1 MSTADALPA
10 FDRRMFLATAG
21 LAAAAIIVPRK
32 ALAQDAPAPVE
43 VVEGAGGKEQITIQ
57 NMAFG
62 TPEVKVKV
70 GESVTW
76 TNKDEGVAHNV
87 HFRNGPMKGKPKA
100 QGPMLNA
107 NQTYT
112 VKFNEAGEYS
122 YICTPHPMMKG
133 TVIVEA

>member
-1 MSTADALPA
+1 MSIADALPA
-10 FDRRMFLATAG
+10 LDRRLFLATAG
-21 LAAAAIIVPRK
+21 LAAVAAVVAPK
-32 ALAQDAPAPVE
+32 AAAAQDAAAAPAPVD

-62 TPEVKVKV
+62 TPEVKIRV

-122 YICTPHPMMKG
+122 YICTPHPMMK
-133 TVIVEA
+133 AR

>member
-1 MSTADALPA
+1 MTAFAHPA
-10 FDRRMFLATAG
+10 VDRRLVLTLAG
-21 LAAAAIIVPRK
+21 LGAASALAPK
-32 ALAQDAPAPVE
+32 FALAQEAAPVE

-62 TPEVKVKV
+62 TPQVTIKV

-76 TNKDEGVAHNV
+76 TNRDEGVAHNV

-133 TVIVEA
+133 KVVVEA